1 MKNEIKEIMRN
12 ILKVE
17 ISDDSNRQNI
27 DVWDS
32 FNRLDILV
40 NIEKKYGISFSPEE
54 MAEINS
60 YEDIY
65 RIVKSKTDEQ

>member
-1 MKNEIKEIMRN
+1 MENEIKEIMRN

-32 FNRLDILV
+32 FNHLDILV
-40 NIEKKYGISFSPEE
+40 NIEKKYGISFLPEE

-60 YEDIY
+60 YKDICKMVY
-65 RIVKSKTDEQ
+65 KKINK

>member
-32 FNRLDILV
+32 FNHLDILV
-40 NIEKKYGISFSPEE
+40 NIEKKYGISFSTEE

>member
-1 MKNEIKEIMRN
+1 MENEIKEIMKN

-32 FNRLDILV
+32 FNHLDILV

-60 YEDIY
+60 YKDICKMVY
-65 RIVKSKTDEQ
+65 KKNNK

>member
-32 FNRLDILV
+32 FNHLDILV

-54 MAEINS
+54 MAKINS

>member
-32 FNRLDILV
+32 FNHLDILV
-40 NIEKKYGISFSPEE
+40 NIEKNMEYLFRQK
-54 MAEINS
+54 
-60 YEDIY
+60 
-65 RIVKSKTDEQ
+65 KWLK